1 LNKTPQASRINIGIF
16 GKRNAGKSSLLNA
29 ICGQQASLVSPV
41 QGTTTDPVKK
51 AMELIPAGPVLF
63 IDTAGLDD
71 SGELGKLRV
80 EKTRQIMEQVE
91 LALFVMDINDIDL
104 DIYDITIK
112 EFKKLNTPYLTIINK
127 IDTARKTELE
137 RLKKEFP
144 EAIFVSADN
153 PDQVGQL
160 REILSRKIKEREEK
174 TSLIADLLPQ
184 NSKVILVIRLDKAAP
199 KGRLILPQVQ
209 LIRDCLDH
217 GIKCYV
223 VRDSELET
231 ALDDIKDIDLV
242 ITDSSIFKK
251 VAEIV
256 PESIPL
262 TSFSILF
269 ARFKGDL
276 QLLMEGIN
284 KLDNLPAKARILI
297 AESCTHAVSCEDIGR
312 VKIPVLLKK
321 HLQKELFIDVA
332 GGQDFPQNI
341 RDYDLVIHCGACML
355 NKKAMGNRLK
365 ACQEKGVAVT
375 NYGMILA
382 HFSGILQRAT
392 EIFS

>member
-1 LNKTPQASRINIGIF
+1 MNKTPQASRINIGIF

-104 DIYDITIK
+104 DIYDITSK

-160 REILSRKIKEREEK
+160 REILSRKIK
-174 TSLIADLLPQ
+174 
-184 NSKVILVIRLDKAAP
+184 
-199 KGRLILPQVQ
+199 
-209 LIRDCLDH
+209 
-217 GIKCYV
+217 
-223 VRDSELET
+223 
-231 ALDDIKDIDLV
+231 
-242 ITDSSIFKK
+242 
-251 VAEIV
+251 
-256 PESIPL
+256 
-262 TSFSILF
+262 
-269 ARFKGDL
+269 
-276 QLLMEGIN
+276 
-284 KLDNLPAKARILI
+284 
-297 AESCTHAVSCEDIGR
+297 
-312 VKIPVLLKK
+312 
-321 HLQKELFIDVA
+321 
-332 GGQDFPQNI
+332 
-341 RDYDLVIHCGACML
+341 
-355 NKKAMGNRLK
+355 
-365 ACQEKGVAVT
+365 
-375 NYGMILA
+375 
-382 HFSGILQRAT
+382 
-392 EIFS
+392 

>member
-276 QLLMEGIN
+276 QLLMEG
-284 KLDNLPAKARILI
+284 D
-297 AESCTHAVSCEDIGR
+297 
-312 VKIPVLLKK
+312 
-321 HLQKELFIDVA
+321 
-332 GGQDFPQNI
+332 
-341 RDYDLVIHCGACML
+341 
-355 NKKAMGNRLK
+355 
-365 ACQEKGVAVT
+365 
-375 NYGMILA
+375 
-382 HFSGILQRAT
+382 
-392 EIFS
+392 